1 MARQSEFV
9 EFVIEQLAPISEVR
23 VRAMFG
29 GYGIYQRDTMFA
41 IIVDDQLYFKA
52 DDITCREFAEQGLNP
67 FTYASRGKTITMQYY
82 KAPPEVFEE
91 PEAMQS
97 WAQQAMQAALRTK
110 RDKKSP
116 KLVSRRTRGKSGSKT
131 AVRKHIK

>member
-9 EFVIEQLAPISEVR
+9 EFVIEQLASSGEFR
-23 VRAMFG
+23 ARAMFG

-52 DDITCREFAEQGLNP
+52 DAITCNEFTERGLHP
-67 FTYASRGKTITMQYY
+67 LAYSSRSKSITMHYY
-82 KAPPEVFEE
+82 EAPPEVFEE

-97 WAQQAMQAALRTK
+97 WAQQAIQTALRAK
-110 RDKKSP
+110 RDKKSSGP
-116 KLVSRRTRGKSGSKT
+116 ARRRIRNKSR
-131 AVRKHIK
+131 IC